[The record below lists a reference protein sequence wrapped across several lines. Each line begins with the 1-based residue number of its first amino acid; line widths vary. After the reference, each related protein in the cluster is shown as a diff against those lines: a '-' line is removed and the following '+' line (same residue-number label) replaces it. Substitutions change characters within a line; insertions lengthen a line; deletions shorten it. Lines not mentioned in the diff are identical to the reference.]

1 MDRRRSRFGPCD
13 LRRKRQSRPHHPLRR
28 RPRPGRDRDR
38 GERIRGCG
46 RAASPALAP
55 HRGRDVRGFAFLA
68 AVLLVACNAPAAAPS
83 PTPVPVPT
91 EKVTF
96 MAGFKPQADLPFV
109 AVYVAQEKGYFRDQS
124 LEVEIQHATSGEH
137 IQLLATNR
145 VQFSTGSACDG
156 MKRVSS
162 AGVPIVSIAQIGQRD
177 EQSFAV
183 RADSPIRTLK
193 DWEGRLV
200 GYKST
205 VSADYLALLQL
216 GGVDR
221 SKGREVAVGF
231 DPRVLVDGRVDVY
244 PVFTAN
250 EPDTLSRIG
259 VPVRLFDPTTLGVPG
274 LGLSFITNKQ
284 TIDAKP
290 DVALRFL
297 RAALRGLADAIA
309 DRDAAIDVVMKYATG
324 EDRAH
329 QRYMLDT
336 EIDAAQ
342 NDLTRANGIG
352 AMDRSRYVALRDFL
366 LQYGGLARTVD
377 VDAVFTDRFV
387 KELYKDGRLVWR

>member
-1 MDRRRSRFGPCD
+1 MR
-13 LRRKRQSRPHHPLRR
+13 
-28 RPRPGRDRDR
+28 
-38 GERIRGCG
+38 
-46 RAASPALAP
+46 ALAFL
-55 HRGRDVRGFAFLA
+55 VAVMLA
-68 AVLLVACNAPAAAPS
+68 ACNIPAAGPS
-83 PTPVPVPT
+83 PTPVPV

-96 MAGFKPQADLPFV
+96 IAGFKPQADLPFV

-145 VQFSTGSACDG
+145 VQFSTGSAGDV
-156 MKRVSS
+156 MKRVAS
-162 AGVPIVSIAQIGQRD
+162 AGVPLVSIAQIGQRD

-221 SKGREVAVGF
+221 SKVREVAVGF
-231 DPRVLVDGRVDVY
+231 DPRVLADGRVDVY

-250 EPDTLSRIG
+250 EPDTLARIG
-259 VPVRLFDPTTLGVPG
+259 VPVRLFDPTSLGVPG
-274 LGLSFITNKQ
+274 LGLSFITNQ
-284 TIDAKP
+284 QMVDTKP
-290 DVALRFL
+290 EVVTRFL
-297 RAALRGLADAIA
+297 RASLRGLADAIA

-352 AMDRSRYVALRDFL
+352 AMDRARYVALRDFL
-366 LQYGGLARTVD
+366 LQYGGLTKSVD

-387 KELYKDGRLVWR
+387 KDLYKDGRLAWR

>member
-1 MDRRRSRFGPCD
+1 M
-13 LRRKRQSRPHHPLRR
+13 K
-28 RPRPGRDRDR
+28 
-38 GERIRGCG
+38 
-46 RAASPALAP
+46 ALALLSAL
-55 HRGRDVRGFAFLA
+55 VLA
-68 AVLLVACNAPAAAPS
+68 ACNAAVGGPS
-83 PTPVPVPT
+83 PTPVPF

-96 MAGFKPQADLPFV
+96 MAGFKAQANLPFV
-109 AVYVAQEKGYFRDQS
+109 AVYMAQEKGYFRDQS
-124 LEVEIQHATSGEH
+124 LEVEIQHATGGEH
-137 IQLLATNR
+137 IQLLATDR
-145 VQFSTGSACDG
+145 VQFSTGSAGDV
-156 MKRVSS
+156 MKRVAS
-162 AGVPIVSIAQIGQRD
+162 AGVPLVSIAQIGQRD

-205 VSADYLALLQL
+205 VSADYLALLQV

-221 SKGREVAVGF
+221 SKVREVAVGF

-250 EPDTLSRIG
+250 EPDTLARLG

-274 LGLSFITNKQ
+274 LGLSFITNQ
-284 TIDAKP
+284 QMVDTKP
-290 DVALRFL
+290 DVVARFL
-297 RAALRGLADAIA
+297 RASLRGLADAIV
-309 DRDAAIDVVMKYATG
+309 DRDAAIEVVMKYATG

-366 LQYGGLARTVD
+366 LQYGGLAKSVD

-387 KELYKDGRLVWR
+387 KDLYKDGRLVWR

>member
-1 MDRRRSRFGPCD
+1 MRRLAF
-13 LRRKRQSRPHHPLRR
+13 
-28 RPRPGRDRDR
+28 
-38 GERIRGCG
+38 I
-46 RAASPALAP
+46 AAA
-55 HRGRDVRGFAFLA
+55 
-68 AVLLVACNAPAAAPS
+68 LLVACNAPVAGPS
-83 PTPVPVPT
+83 PTPAPV
-91 EKVTF
+91 EKITF
-96 MAGFKPQADLPFV
+96 IAGFKPQADLPFV
-109 AVYVAQEKGYFRDQS
+109 AVYMAQEKGYFRDQS
-124 LEVEIQHATSGEH
+124 LDVEIQHATQGEH

-145 VQFSTGSACDG
+145 VQFSTGSAGDV
-156 MKRVSS
+156 MKRVAS
-162 AGVPIVSIAQIGQRD
+162 AGVPLVSIAQIGQRD

-193 DWEGRLV
+193 DWEGKLV
-200 GYKST
+200 GYKTT

-221 SKGREVAVGF
+221 SKVREVAVGF

-250 EPDTLSRIG
+250 EPDTLARLG
-259 VPVRLFDPTTLGVPG
+259 VPVRLFDPTSLGVPG
-274 LGLSFITNKQ
+274 LGLSFITNQ
-284 TIDAKP
+284 QMVDTKP
-290 DVALRFL
+290 DIVTRFL
-297 RAALRGLADAIA
+297 RASLRGLADAIA
-309 DRDAAIDVVMKYATG
+309 DRDTAIDVVMKYATG

-342 NDLTRANGIG
+342 NDLARANGIG

-366 LQYGGLARTVD
+366 LQYGGLAKSVD

>member
-1 MDRRRSRFGPCD
+1 MR
-13 LRRKRQSRPHHPLRR
+13 
-28 RPRPGRDRDR
+28 
-38 GERIRGCG
+38 
-46 RAASPALAP
+46 ALA
-55 HRGRDVRGFAFLA
+55 LLS
-68 AVLLVACNAPAAAPS
+68 VLLIAACNAAVGGPS
-83 PTPVPVPT
+83 PTPVPV

-96 MAGFKPQADLPFV
+96 IAGFKPQADLPFV
-109 AVYVAQEKGYFRDQS
+109 AVYMAQEKGYFRDQS
-124 LEVEIQHATSGEH
+124 LEVEIQHATGGEH
-137 IQLLATNR
+137 IQLLATDR
-145 VQFSTGSACDG
+145 VQFSTGSAGDV
-156 MKRVSS
+156 MKRVAS
-162 AGVPIVSIAQIGQRD
+162 AGVPLVSIAQIGQRD

-193 DWEGRLV
+193 DWEGHLV

-221 SKGREVAVGF
+221 SKVREVAVGF

-250 EPDTLSRIG
+250 EPDTLARLG

-274 LGLSFITNKQ
+274 LGLSFITNQ
-284 TIDAKP
+284 QMIDTKP
-290 DVALRFL
+290 DVVARFL
-297 RAALRGLADAIA
+297 RASLRGLADAIA

-366 LQYGGLARTVD
+366 LQYGGLAKSVD
-377 VDAVFTDRFV
+377 VDAVFTDRFMND
-387 KELYKDGRLVWR
+387 LYKDGRLVWR

>member
-1 MDRRRSRFGPCD
+1 M
-13 LRRKRQSRPHHPLRR
+13 K
-28 RPRPGRDRDR
+28 
-38 GERIRGCG
+38 
-46 RAASPALAP
+46 ALALL
-55 HRGRDVRGFAFLA
+55 GALVFA
-68 AVLLVACNAPAAAPS
+68 ACNAAVGGPS
-83 PTPVPVPT
+83 PTPVPV

-96 MAGFKPQADLPFV
+96 IAGFKPQADLPFV
-109 AVYVAQEKGYFRDQS
+109 AVYMAQEKGYFRDQS
-124 LEVEIQHATSGEH
+124 LEVEIQHATGGEH
-137 IQLLATNR
+137 IQLLATDR
-145 VQFSTGSACDG
+145 VQFSTGSAGDV
-156 MKRVSS
+156 MKRVAS
-162 AGVPIVSIAQIGQRD
+162 AGVPLVSIAQIGQRD

-193 DWEGRLV
+193 DWEGHLV

-205 VSADYLALLQL
+205 VSADYLALLQV

-221 SKGREVAVGF
+221 SKVREVAVGF

-250 EPDTLSRIG
+250 EPDTLARLG

-274 LGLSFITNKQ
+274 LGLSFITNQ
-284 TIDAKP
+284 QMVDMKP
-290 DVALRFL
+290 DVVARFL
-297 RAALRGLADAIA
+297 RASLRGLADAIM

-352 AMDRSRYVALRDFL
+352 AMDRSRYVVLRDFL
-366 LQYGGLARTVD
+366 LQYGGLAKSVD

-387 KELYKDGRLVWR
+387 KDLYKDGRLVWR

>member
-1 MDRRRSRFGPCD
+1 
-13 LRRKRQSRPHHPLRR
+13 
-28 RPRPGRDRDR
+28 
-38 GERIRGCG
+38 
-46 RAASPALAP
+46 
-55 HRGRDVRGFAFLA
+55 VRGLALVAAVVLA
-68 AVLLVACNAPAAAPS
+68 ACNTPVAGPS
-83 PTPVPVPT
+83 PTAVPI

-96 MAGFKPQADLPFV
+96 IAGFKPQADLPFV
-109 AVYVAQEKGYFRDQS
+109 AVYVAQQKGYFRDQS

-145 VQFSTGSACDG
+145 AQFSTGSAGDV
-156 MKRVSS
+156 MKRVAS
-162 AGVPIVSIAQIGQRD
+162 AGVPLVSIAQIGQRD

-183 RADSPIRTLK
+183 RADSPIRSLK

-221 SKGREVAVGF
+221 SKVREVAVGF
-231 DPRVLVDGRVDVY
+231 DPRVLADGRVDVY

-250 EPDTLSRIG
+250 EPDTLARLG
-259 VPVRLFDPTTLGVPG
+259 VPVRLFDPTSLGVPG
-274 LGLSFITNKQ
+274 LGLSFITNQ
-284 TIDAKP
+284 QMVDTKP
-290 DVALRFL
+290 DVVTRFL
-297 RAALRGLADAIA
+297 RASLRGLADAIA

-342 NDLTRANGIG
+342 NDLTRAGGIG
-352 AMDRSRYVALRDFL
+352 AMDRTRYVALRDFL
-366 LQYGGLARTVD
+366 LQYGGLAKSVD

-387 KELYKDGRLVWR
+387 RELYKDGRLVWR

>member
-1 MDRRRSRFGPCD
+1 M
-13 LRRKRQSRPHHPLRR
+13 K
-28 RPRPGRDRDR
+28 
-38 GERIRGCG
+38 
-46 RAASPALAP
+46 ALALL
-55 HRGRDVRGFAFLA
+55 GALVFA
-68 AVLLVACNAPAAAPS
+68 ACNAAVAGPS
-83 PTPVPVPT
+83 PAPVPV

-96 MAGFKPQADLPFV
+96 IAGFKPQADLPFV
-109 AVYVAQEKGYFRDQS
+109 AVYMAQEKGYFRDQS
-124 LEVEIQHATSGEH
+124 LEVEIQHATGGEH
-137 IQLLATNR
+137 IQLLATDR
-145 VQFSTGSACDG
+145 VQFSTGSAGDV
-156 MKRVSS
+156 MKRVAS
-162 AGVPIVSIAQIGQRD
+162 AGVPLVSIAQIGQRD

-193 DWEGRLV
+193 DWEGHLV

-205 VSADYLALLQL
+205 VSADYLALLQV

-221 SKGREVAVGF
+221 SKVREVAVGF

-250 EPDTLSRIG
+250 EPDMLARLG

-274 LGLSFITNKQ
+274 LGLSFITNQ
-284 TIDAKP
+284 QMVDTKP
-290 DVALRFL
+290 DVVARFL
-297 RAALRGLADAIA
+297 RASLRGLADAIM

-366 LQYGGLARTVD
+366 LQYGGLAKSVD

-387 KELYKDGRLVWR
+387 KDLYKDGRLVWR

>member
-1 MDRRRSRFGPCD
+1 M
-13 LRRKRQSRPHHPLRR
+13 K
-28 RPRPGRDRDR
+28 
-38 GERIRGCG
+38 
-46 RAASPALAP
+46 ALALL
-55 HRGRDVRGFAFLA
+55 GALVFA
-68 AVLLVACNAPAAAPS
+68 ACNAAVAGPS
-83 PTPVPVPT
+83 PTPVPA

-96 MAGFKPQADLPFV
+96 IAGFKPQADLPFV
-109 AVYVAQEKGYFRDQS
+109 AVYMAQEKGYFRDQS
-124 LEVEIQHATSGEH
+124 LEVEIQHATGGEH
-137 IQLLATNR
+137 IQLLATDR
-145 VQFSTGSACDG
+145 VQFSTGSAGDV
-156 MKRVSS
+156 MKRVAS
-162 AGVPIVSIAQIGQRD
+162 AGVPLVSIAQIGQRD

-221 SKGREVAVGF
+221 SKVREVAVGF

-250 EPDTLSRIG
+250 EPDTLARLG

-274 LGLSFITNKQ
+274 LGLSFITNQ
-284 TIDAKP
+284 QMVDTKP
-290 DVALRFL
+290 DVVARFL
-297 RAALRGLADAIA
+297 RASLRGLADAIV
-309 DRDAAIDVVMKYATG
+309 DRDAAIEVVMRYATG

-366 LQYGGLARTVD
+366 LQYGGLAKSVD

-387 KELYKDGRLVWR
+387 KDLYKDGRLVWR

>member
-1 MDRRRSRFGPCD
+1 M
-13 LRRKRQSRPHHPLRR
+13 
-28 RPRPGRDRDR
+28 
-38 GERIRGCG
+38 
-46 RAASPALAP
+46 
-55 HRGRDVRGFAFLA
+55 RGFAFLA

-83 PTPVPVPT
+83 LTPTPVPT
-91 EKVTF
+91 ENVTF

-145 VQFSTGSACDG
+145 VQFSTGSAGDV
-156 MKRVSS
+156 MKRVAS

-221 SKGREVAVGF
+221 SKVREVAVGF

-290 DVALRFL
+290 EVALRFL
-297 RAALRGLADAIA
+297 RAAFRGLADAIA

-366 LQYGGLARTVD
+366 LQYGGLARTID

>member
-1 MDRRRSRFGPCD
+1 M
-13 LRRKRQSRPHHPLRR
+13 K
-28 RPRPGRDRDR
+28 
-38 GERIRGCG
+38 
-46 RAASPALAP
+46 ALALL
-55 HRGRDVRGFAFLA
+55 GALVFA
-68 AVLLVACNAPAAAPS
+68 ACNAAVAGPS
-83 PTPVPVPT
+83 PTPVPA

-96 MAGFKPQADLPFV
+96 IAGFKPQADLPFV
-109 AVYVAQEKGYFRDQS
+109 AVYMAQEKGYFRDQS
-124 LEVEIQHATSGEH
+124 LEVEIQHATGGEH
-137 IQLLATNR
+137 IQLLATDR
-145 VQFSTGSACDG
+145 VQFSTGSAGDV
-156 MKRVSS
+156 MKRVAS
-162 AGVPIVSIAQIGQRD
+162 AGVPLVSIAQIGQRD

-193 DWEGRLV
+193 DWEGHLV

-221 SKGREVAVGF
+221 SKVREVAVGF

-250 EPDTLSRIG
+250 EPDTLARLG

-274 LGLSFITNKQ
+274 LGLSFITNQ
-284 TIDAKP
+284 QMVDTKP
-290 DVALRFL
+290 DVVARFL
-297 RAALRGLADAIA
+297 RASLRGLADAIV

-366 LQYGGLARTVD
+366 LQYGGLAKSVD

-387 KELYKDGRLVWR
+387 KDLYKDGRLVWR

>member
-1 MDRRRSRFGPCD
+1 MR
-13 LRRKRQSRPHHPLRR
+13 
-28 RPRPGRDRDR
+28 
-38 GERIRGCG
+38 
-46 RAASPALAP
+46 ALA
-55 HRGRDVRGFAFLA
+55 VLVAVMLA
-68 AVLLVACNAPAAAPS
+68 ACNIPAAGPS
-83 PTPVPVPT
+83 PTPVPV

-96 MAGFKPQADLPFV
+96 IAGFKPQADLPFV

-145 VQFSTGSACDG
+145 VQFSTGSAGDV
-156 MKRVSS
+156 MKRVAS
-162 AGVPIVSIAQIGQRD
+162 AGVPLVSIAQIGQRD

-221 SKGREVAVGF
+221 SKVREVAVGF
-231 DPRVLVDGRVDVY
+231 DPRVLADGRVDVY

-250 EPDTLSRIG
+250 EPDTLARIG
-259 VPVRLFDPTTLGVPG
+259 VPVRLFDPTSLGVPG
-274 LGLSFITNKQ
+274 LGLSFITNQ
-284 TIDAKP
+284 QMVDTKP
-290 DVALRFL
+290 DVVTRFL
-297 RAALRGLADAIA
+297 RASLRGLADAIA

-352 AMDRSRYVALRDFL
+352 AMERARYVALRDFL
-366 LQYGGLARTVD
+366 LQYGGLTKSVD

-387 KELYKDGRLVWR
+387 KDLYKDGRLAWR